1 MIPTRRL
8 VLVTLPL
15 LALSA
20 VVFFVKL
27 ALAPLLALDALLVV
41 VCVMDWLANRGRVSV
56 ERSYKPVQVV
66 GRPFSVL
73 LRLSTPGRR
82 RLSVRVVDDAPGITR
97 GLPYDGRLDAL
108 GLEHAYE
115 LMVTE
120 RGAHSF
126 GVVTVRFRSPLGL
139 FEGQR
144 RLGVDDIV
152 RVYPNF
158 AQLRFNNIHNR
169 EDERRAPVRARR
181 KPGGENE
188 FERLRPYVRGD
199 AYRHIDWRA
208 TARRQEL
215 VTREYGQESN
225 QNVLLLLDC
234 GRMMSAK
241 MGDLSAFDHA
251 LNAALMVG
259 QTALRHGDRVGML
272 AFDDKVRAWL
282 PPKAGA
288 RNGARLIRGL
298 YDVFPSAGE
307 PDYAMAFRYLASRVK
322 RRSLVVLFTSIV
334 DDASAE
340 LAHQLVS
347 ALARRH
353 VPVCVWVRDPEVEAL
368 LHKSGVDPYTR
379 GAAAEIAG
387 WREKALAD
395 LQRRGA
401 LVVGGDPEALTPNL
415 LASYL
420 EVKAR
425 RIL

>member
-1 MIPTRRL
+1 
-8 VLVTLPL
+8 
-15 LALSA
+15 
-20 VVFFVKL
+20 
-27 ALAPLLALDALLVV
+27 
-41 VCVMDWLANRGRVSV
+41 
-56 ERSYKPVQVV
+56 
-66 GRPFSVL
+66 
-73 LRLSTPGRR
+73 
-82 RLSVRVVDDAPGITR
+82 
-97 GLPYDGRLDAL
+97 
-108 GLEHAYE
+108 
-115 LMVTE
+115 
-120 RGAHSF
+120 
-126 GVVTVRFRSPLGL
+126 
-139 FEGQR
+139 
-144 RLGVDDIV
+144 
-152 RVYPNF
+152 
-158 AQLRFNNIHNR
+158 
-169 EDERRAPVRARR
+169 
-181 KPGGENE
+181 
-188 FERLRPYVRGD
+188 
-199 AYRHIDWRA
+199 
-208 TARRQEL
+208 
-215 VTREYGQESN
+215 
-225 QNVLLLLDC
+225 
-234 GRMMSAK
+234 MMSAK

-251 LNAALMVG
+251 LNAALLVG

-272 AFDDKVRAWL
+272 AFDDQVRAWL

-368 LHKSGVDPYTR
+368 LHKPGVDPYTR
-379 GAAAEIAG
+379 GAAAEIAA